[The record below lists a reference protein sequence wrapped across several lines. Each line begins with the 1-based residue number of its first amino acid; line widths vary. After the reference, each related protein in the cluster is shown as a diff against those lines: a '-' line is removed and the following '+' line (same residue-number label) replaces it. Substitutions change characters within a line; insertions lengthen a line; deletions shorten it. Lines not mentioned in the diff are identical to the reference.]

1 MQNIPF
7 SNSDIHFCHFSIGEE
22 KNIINPYIIMVR
34 TKSKLYVK
42 RRKMNNDTAKKGLGE
57 LKLYGAPW
65 YITIIG
71 CLVVIAAAYTGALET
86 DFASIMVLII
96 AYGILFFELGERLPI
111 WNSYI
116 GGGVLAAFFGTAI
129 IRQLSL
135 IPKEY
140 LEPINEFIGGDTI
153 NFTSIWIIVL
163 ITGSVLS
170 LEKKILLKSFV
181 GYFPAILGGLAAAMG
196 FGVLS
201 GLFFW
206 NFSNNHYFKVCTA
219 SYGRRKWRRSCS
231 DVRNL

>member
-1 MQNIPF
+1 
-7 SNSDIHFCHFSIGEE
+7 
-22 KNIINPYIIMVR
+22 
-34 TKSKLYVK
+34 
-42 RRKMNNDTAKKGLGE
+42 MNNDTAKKGLGE

-135 IPKEY
+135 IPKAY

-196 FGVLS
+196 LGVLS
-201 GLFFW
+201 GLFFGISPTTIILKYVLSVFVW
-206 NFSNNHYFKVCTA
+206 QTEAEMETWQYLVHQSVWTLWHMH
-219 SYGRRKWRRSCS
+219 SCLL
-231 DVRNL
+231 VLVVELC

>member
-1 MQNIPF
+1 MSFFNRTGKEYNKF
-7 SNSDIHFCHFSIGEE
+7 IHNYGAHQIQTLCKKMRE
-22 KNIINPYIIMVR
+22 
-34 TKSKLYVK
+34 
-42 RRKMNNDTAKKGLGE
+42 MNNDTAKKGLGE

-135 IPKEY
+135 IPKAY

-153 NFTSIWIIVL
+153 NFTSI
-163 ITGSVLS
+163 
-170 LEKKILLKSFV
+170 
-181 GYFPAILGGLAAAMG
+181 
-196 FGVLS
+196 
-201 GLFFW
+201 
-206 NFSNNHYFKVCTA
+206 
-219 SYGRRKWRRSCS
+219 
-231 DVRNL
+231 